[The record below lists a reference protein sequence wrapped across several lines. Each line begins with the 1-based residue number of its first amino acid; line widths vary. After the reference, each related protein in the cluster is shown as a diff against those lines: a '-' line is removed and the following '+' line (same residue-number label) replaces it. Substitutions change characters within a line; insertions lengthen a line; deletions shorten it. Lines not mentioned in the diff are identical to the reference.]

1 MKQICI
7 LVVLEVRKVTWL
19 IEVIWVRLDKL
30 ELERA
35 KQVDKKVEDD
45 VRKELEIAR

>member
-1 MKQICI
+1 M
-7 LVVLEVRKVTWL
+7 
-19 IEVIWVRLDKL
+19 IEVMWARLDKL